1 LRGGRA
7 RAISAVP
14 AERLSRTG
22 LALLGLVALAW
33 GCNWP
38 VMKRVL
44 AEMPPWTYPGV
55 GLMLASVALM
65 TTAAAAGQTLR
76 VASGEWPRLIAIAFT
91 NFTLWQVFAAY
102 GVTLLPAGRAAIL
115 NFTMP
120 VWSILLGSLVLRE
133 RLSVRRAC
141 ALALGVCGVALLLA
155 GDFRA
160 ILAAPLGVA
169 LMLAAAMS
177 WAVSVVLMKR
187 YPVSL
192 APLAFTA
199 WQMVIGGVPIFIG
212 ALILESHLW
221 QPLSLTAS
229 VGYAYSIVA
238 TWVVGYWA
246 WTRAAVSLPLATA
259 SLGTLAIPVVGV
271 GASAI
276 FLGER
281 PGYTDLAAL
290 ALLVAA
296 LATLLAPWRAT
307 H

>member
-1 LRGGRA
+1 
-7 RAISAVP
+7 VP
-14 AERLSRTG
+14 ENKLSRSG
-22 LALLGLVALAW
+22 LALLGLVAVAW

-65 TTAAAAGQTLR
+65 ATAHAAGQTLR
-76 VASGEWPRLIAIAFT
+76 VPPGQWPRLAAIAFT

-120 VWSILLGSLVLRE
+120 VWSILLGTVVLRE
-133 RLSVRRAC
+133 PLTLRRTA
-141 ALALGVCGVALLLA
+141 ALTLGVGGVLLLLA
-155 GDFRA
+155 GDFQA
-160 ILAAPLGVA
+160 ILAAPLGIA

-212 ALILESHLW
+212 ALILESHRW
-221 QPLSLTAS
+221 QPLSVTAS
-229 VGYAYSIVA
+229 IGYAYSVVA

-246 WTRAAVSLPLATA
+246 WTRAAVTLPLAVA

-271 GASAI
+271 GASAM

-281 PGYTDLAAL
+281 PGSTDLAAL
-290 ALLVAA
+290 ALLIAA
-296 LATLLAPWRAT
+296 LATLLMPGKAA